1 MKSYRHHLCS
11 VILLAAVLLSAGQS
25 VQGAT
30 RIRVATYNVMS
41 KVMADSVLPWQMRS
55 TRICMQMHQ
64 LDVDVIGFQ
73 EVTPVQLTDLSQGL
87 PDYAVASIPWDLAD
101 STLGTVPIFYRKD
114 KYKLVER
121 GYFWLSDTPE
131 VPSAGWGNQPP
142 YAVCWTILQNIND
155 RSSFIFAN
163 TLYDESNDKAHL
175 ESSML
180 AKTCLGKISN
190 GIPVILA
197 GDFNITSRDI
207 SYSTLLTR
215 IFPMQDAWTAATQRE
230 GVPNT
235 YNGLGRVDAGQKRIV
250 EFIFTSI
257 GVKVRRASIETSA
270 QSDGIYL
277 SDHNLLWADLS
288 WKP

>member
-1 MKSYRHHLCS
+1 
-11 VILLAAVLLSAGQS
+11 
-25 VQGAT
+25 
-30 RIRVATYNVMS
+30 
-41 KVMADSVLPWQMRS
+41 
-55 TRICMQMHQ
+55 
-64 LDVDVIGFQ
+64 
-73 EVTPVQLTDLSQGL
+73 
-87 PDYAVASIPWDLAD
+87 
-101 STLGTVPIFYRKD
+101 
-114 KYKLVER
+114 
-121 GYFWLSDTPE
+121 
-131 VPSAGWGNQPP
+131 
-142 YAVCWTILQNIND
+142 
-155 RSSFIFAN
+155 
-163 TLYDESNDKAHL
+163 
-175 ESSML
+175 ML

-250 EFIFTSI
+250 DFIFTSI